1 MKTCQNCG
9 AEIEQDAL
17 FCREC
22 GTRLNNETT
31 DSVNPELSRI
41 IDLSLKYEQES
52 SSIINTLLTPYH
64 YQNTAAQLCIGREN
78 GMLSLWFNVGLDFS
92 DPEDNEI
99 LAKLR
104 QSPYLSLFKPDD
116 GYDIN
121 KGDLYGIID
130 FGNDIGKAKRT
141 LSSLLHDVYNQ
152 DSHNTL
158 DYLIQSEGQ
167 TYDCSEGYRSQR
179 SSCMSVL
186 AVFFFLLLLIVFII

>member
-52 SSIINTLLTPYH
+52 SSIINTLITPYH

-130 FGNDIGKAKRT
+130 FGYDIGKAKRT

-152 DSHNTL
+152 DPNNTL
-158 DYLIQSEGQ
+158 DYLIQSNGQ

-179 SSCMSVL
+179 RSCMSVL
-186 AVFFFLLLLIVFII
+186 AVFFFLVLLIVFII